1 MNITS
6 AKYYTHPSAEG
17 NQGIEIVSD
26 EITMHVPIDTDNTDY
41 QAILEWAKEDGNE
54 IAEAD

>member
-17 NQGIEIVSD
+17 NQGIEVVSD
-26 EITMHVPIDTDNTDY
+26 DGIVMCIPLDTDNLDY
-41 QAILEWAKEDGNE
+41 QAVLEWAAEGNT
-54 IAEAD
+54 IKDAD

>member
-26 EITMHVPIDTDNTDY
+26 GVTMHVPLDEDNLDY
-41 QAILEWAKEDGNE
+41 QSVMEWAKEDGNE
-54 IAEAD
+54 IQAAE

>member
-6 AKYYTHPSAEG
+6 AKYYTHPSVEG

-26 EITMHVPIDTDNTDY
+26 GITMCIPINPDNTDF
-41 QAILEWAKEDGNE
+41 QAIQEWVAEGNT